1 MNCGKSWF
9 VDADH
14 TCSRAD
20 TTVCRSSYKSK
31 SFLMRCTVAALQLY
45 MIKNMQKKS
54 DLRLIDTNL
63 IKAMLLESKSIDFAS
78 LPH

>member
-1 MNCGKSWF
+1 MNCGKSRF

-14 TCSRAD
+14 TCYRAD

-45 MIKNMQKKS
+45 MIKNMQKK
-54 DLRLIDTNL
+54 
-63 IKAMLLESKSIDFAS
+63 K
-78 LPH
+78 